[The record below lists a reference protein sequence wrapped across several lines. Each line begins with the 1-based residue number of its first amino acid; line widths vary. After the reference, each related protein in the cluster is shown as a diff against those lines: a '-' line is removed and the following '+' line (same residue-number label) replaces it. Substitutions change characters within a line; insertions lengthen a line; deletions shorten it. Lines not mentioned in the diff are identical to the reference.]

1 MTKLKDIKFILKLS
15 SILFSIVFI
24 ATLLLTVCNYFTVD
38 KIAEIEAQTADDAR
52 MKVIANAVFKKI
64 NITELDKSVQE
75 EINNNNFVSAHKA
88 YVAGEFAG
96 YCINVFEPG
105 FGGNINMIVG
115 VAPDMSFTGVEII
128 SMSETP
134 GLGAKAQ
141 DKPFIDQFAD
151 NKIGMLEIAKNKKEV
166 SENQI
171 NAISGATITSKAVVT
186 GANNALEIAE
196 ILQKEAE

>member
-15 SILFSIVFI
+15 SILFLIVFI

-52 MKVIANAVFKKI
+52 RKVIANAVFKEI
-64 NITELDKSVQE
+64 NITEFDKSVQE
-75 EINNNNFVSAHKA
+75 EINSNNFISAHEA
-88 YVAGEFAG
+88 YVAGEFSG

-141 DKPFIDQFAD
+141 EKSFIDQFS
-151 NKIGMLEIAKNKKEV
+151 NKNGVLDVVKNKKNA
-166 SENQI
+166 SADQI

-186 GANNALEIAE
+186 GANKAHKIAE
-196 ILQKEAE
+196 VLKKEAE